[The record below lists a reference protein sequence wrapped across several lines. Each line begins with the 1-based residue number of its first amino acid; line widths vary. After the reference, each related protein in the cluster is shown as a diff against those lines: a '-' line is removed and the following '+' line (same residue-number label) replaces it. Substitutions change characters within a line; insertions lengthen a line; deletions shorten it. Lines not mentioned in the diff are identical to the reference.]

1 MYFCSMNF
9 VYPYKKRSE
18 EFEIIHSIRWIR
30 MSFPLANV
38 YVVGDYFPDV
48 IHIPCKQ
55 FNNIRG
61 CDVTNKM
68 LTFANQIG
76 GKFIYMNDDFFCTPN
91 LKPEHPIYKGNLIIN
106 ELHPPHYQTAA
117 MNTLEFLKYYNR
129 PTLNY
134 ETHSPVLMDSKRL
147 IKTFEQV
154 NWKDDNH
161 FIKSIYLNSNVPKK
175 SIEGFNCKINSS
187 NIPTALKYLDVHG
200 CFSTGK
206 AFLDDAGATWIKT
219 LILPPQP

>member
-1 MYFCSMNF
+1 MVF
-9 VYPYKKRSE
+9 VYPYKKSPDH
-18 EFEIIHSIRWIR
+18 FDIKQSIAWIKR
-30 MSFPLANV
+30 V
-38 YVVGDYFPDV
+38 YPDATIYTIGDAVDGALN
-48 IHIPCKQ
+48 IPCQQ

-61 CDVTNKM
+61 IDVTNRI
-68 LTFANQIG
+68 LTFANTIG
-76 GKFIYMNDDFFCTPN
+76 GEFIYMNDDFFCTPN

>member
-18 EFEIIHSIRWIR
+18 EFELIQSIRWIR

-76 GKFIYMNDDFFCTPN
+76 GKFIYMNDDFFCSPN
-91 LKPEHPIYKGNLIIN
+91 LKPQIPIYKGNLIVN
-106 ELHPPHYQTAA
+106 DQHPLHYQIAA
-117 MNTLEFLKYYNR
+117 MNTIDFLKYYNR
-129 PTLNY
+129 PILNY
-134 ETHSPVLMDSKRL
+134 ETHSPILMDSKRL

-154 NWKDDNH
+154 NWQHDNH

-175 SIEGFNCKINSS
+175 SIEGFNCKINSA

-206 AFLDDAGATWIKT
+206 DFLDDAGATWIKT
-219 LILPPQP
+219 SILFPQP

>member
-18 EFEIIHSIRWIR
+18 EFELIQSIRWIR

-106 ELHPPHYQTAA
+106 DNHPPHYQTAA

-175 SIEGFNCKINSS
+175 SIEGFNCKINSA
-187 NIPTALKYLDVHG
+187 NIPTALQYLDVHG

-206 AFLDDAGATWIKT
+206 DFLDDAGATWIKT
-219 LILPPQP
+219 LIFVPQP